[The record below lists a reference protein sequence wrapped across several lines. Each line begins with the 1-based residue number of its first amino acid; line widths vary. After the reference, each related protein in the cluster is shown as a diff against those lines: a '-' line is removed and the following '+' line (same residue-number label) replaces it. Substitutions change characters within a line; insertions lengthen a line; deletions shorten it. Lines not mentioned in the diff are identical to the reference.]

1 MFELCGFT
9 ILPLEPTHY
18 NADTATLFDLIILSD
33 KSAIVK
39 YEQLLVPAVSRH
51 DFIYFV
57 VSVKLPKPKV
67 KYITYRHFKNVE
79 EMIAFLT

>member
-9 ILPLEPTHY
+9 ILPLQPTHY
-18 NADTATLFDLIILSD
+18 SATLFDLIILSD
-33 KSAIVK
+33 KSATVK

-79 EMIAFLT
+79 TIK